1 MKKPFGRI
9 VALAELLFEVQMAKI
24 ADMAGFNT
32 ITSTEFGIFGKIA
45 GVGKPFLLN
54 TCSDVYELVPN
65 SEIFPVIEKILK
77 NAGIGFTV
85 VYRMLDYSRFYA
97 DYTLKMGAITIGNKA
112 DKIYPVLRIEHS
124 YNGLVKYKLT
134 FGYFR
139 LICSNGL
146 TVPVEGTDNVNIT
159 ITGKHTAKIKK
170 SLEALME
177 KITYFTDNHER
188 FTKRFHEVAE
198 RWIEKWEDRVEA
210 VIDATGVGRRGFAQ
224 ITDKIKEEAG
234 KLYNGKV
241 NDWLIYNGIN
251 YHIFNATT
259 SEGKEYATAPNLRR
273 DADEKVWDAI
283 YKYPKTADLKRKA
296 KKEKALAE

>member
-1 MKKPFGRI
+1 MKKPVGKI

-24 ADMAGFNT
+24 SEMLGFNT
-32 ITSTEFGIFGKIA
+32 IGSTEFGIFGKID
-45 GVGKPFLLN
+45 GIGKPFLLN

-65 SEIFPVIEKILK
+65 SEIFPVIEKMLRK
-77 NAGIGFTV
+77 AGIEFTV
-85 VYRMLDYSRFYA
+85 EYRMLDYSRFYA
-97 DYTLKMGAITIGNKA
+97 DYTLKTGGITIGNRK

-139 LICSNGL
+139 MICSNGL
-146 TVPVEGTDNVNIT
+146 TVPVEGTDEVNIT

-170 SLEALME
+170 SLEKLVE
-177 KITYFTDNHER
+177 KIEYFTNNHDR
-188 FTKRFHEVAE
+188 YAKRFHEVAE

-210 VIDATGVGRRGFAQ
+210 VIEATGVGKRGFAQ
-224 ITDKIKEEAG
+224 ITEQIKKEAAT
-234 KLYNGKV
+234 LYGGKV

-273 DADEKVWDAI
+273 DADKKVWDAI
-283 YKYPKTADLKRKA
+283 YKHPKTADLKKKA
-296 KKEKALAE
+296 KVVAE